1 MKPSIIVFAA
11 VVVLSSCSSASVE
24 VEPIPGSI
32 TYGGH
37 VARLT
42 KSPAGSVLPHE
53 FTDNLGRWVRETYI
67 VQPDGTLKLVRRQV
81 GDKPEA
87 MGGAGV
93 GGRP

>member
-1 MKPSIIVFAA
+1 MKPSIIAFAA
-11 VVVLSSCSSASVE
+11 VVVLSSCSSGSVE
-24 VEPIPGSI
+24 IEPIPGSI
-32 TYGGH
+32 TYGRH

-67 VQPDGTLKLVRRQV
+67 VQPDGTLKLVRRQI
-81 GDKPEA
+81 GEKPEA
-87 MGGAGV
+87 MGGSGM